1 MKWNAIMP
9 KGGII
14 KTPFKIR
21 RTKCCFVY
29 LPSSSVSSL
38 NGGSN
43 WVGNTLDKEVVAN
56 SGNSSTLNSRKKL
69 QRYGHGFF
77 SFFSVPLFKIW
88 MTKETTSFGD
98 AHVQALNHTQSQV
111 PPSSF
116 IWLLEIFLW
125 VYNVK
130 CKEGA
135 PTLGNS
141 EKTVFIHHGL
151 QTPGSKISLHG
162 VYCNSAKAKV

>member
-56 SGNSSTLNSRKKL
+56 SGNSSTLDSRKKL

-98 AHVQALNHTQSQV
+98 AHVQALNHTQSQAPP
-111 PPSSF
+111 PPSSDSLKSFFGF
-116 IWLLEIFLW
+116 ITW
-125 VYNVK
+125 
-130 CKEGA
+130 
-135 PTLGNS
+135 
-141 EKTVFIHHGL
+141 
-151 QTPGSKISLHG
+151 
-162 VYCNSAKAKV
+162 SAKKVHLLWGTLKRQCSSIMVYKLQGRK